1 VNAELLR
8 LMVVTD
14 RRLAE
19 PRTLIEVV
27 GAALAAGTPAIQLR
41 DKEAGAA
48 ELCAQ
53 ARALLPAVRIAGAL
67 LFINDR
73 LDVALAAGADG
84 VHLGPSDIPVA
95 AARRIVPPHFLIG
108 YSTDD
113 PELARAA
120 EADGAS
126 YIGCGAVF
134 GTATKEV
141 GDEAIGV
148 HRLEEVARAVQ
159 IPVIGIGGIRPD
171 NVAGVAATSAAGAA
185 VVGAVMSAAD
195 VNRAVRALLG
205 AWGTRAQTG
214 G

>member
-19 PRTLIEVV
+19 PRTVTEIVE
-27 GAALAAGTPAIQLR
+27 AALSAGTPAIQLR

-48 ELCAQ
+48 ELFAQ
-53 ARALLPAVRIAGAL
+53 ARALLPAVRVAGAL

-113 PELARAA
+113 PDLARAA

-148 HRLEEVARAVQ
+148 HRLDEVARAVR

-171 NVAGVAATSAAGAA
+171 NIAGVAATRAAGAA
-185 VVGAVMSAAD
+185 VVGSVMSATD
-195 VNRAVRALLG
+195 TTRAVHALLA
-205 AWGTRAQTG
+205 AWLSSPQAG
-214 G
+214 

>member
-1 VNAELLR
+1 LNAELLR
-8 LMVVTD
+8 LMVVSD

-19 PRTLIEVV
+19 PRTVLEVV
-27 GAALAAGTPAIQLR
+27 EAALAAGTPAIQLR
-41 DKEAGAA
+41 DKEASAA
-48 ELCAQ
+48 ELFSQ

-73 LDVALAAGADG
+73 VDVALAVGADG
-84 VHLGPSDIPVA
+84 VHIGPSDIPVA
-95 AARRIVPPHFLIG
+95 VVRRIVPPHFLIG

-113 PELARAA
+113 PARARAA

-148 HRLEEVARAVQ
+148 DRLDEVAAAVQ
-159 IPVIGIGGIRPD
+159 IPVIGIGGIRPG
-171 NVAGVAATSAAGAA
+171 NVARVAATRAAGAA

-195 VNRAVRALLG
+195 VSRAVRALLG
-205 AWGTRAQTG
+205 AWAQEDG
-214 G
+214 GG

>member
-1 VNAELLR
+1 LNAELLR
-8 LMVVTD
+8 LMVVSD

-19 PRTLIEVV
+19 PRTVLEVV
-27 GAALAAGTPAIQLR
+27 EAALAAGTPAIQLR
-41 DKEAGAA
+41 DKEASAA
-48 ELCAQ
+48 ELFSQ

-73 LDVALAAGADG
+73 VDVALAVGADG
-84 VHLGPSDIPVA
+84 VHIGPSDIPVA
-95 AARRIVPPHFLIG
+95 DVRRIVPPHFLIG

-113 PELARAA
+113 AARARAA

-148 HRLEEVARAVQ
+148 DRLDEVAAAVQ
-159 IPVIGIGGIRPD
+159 IPVIGIGGIRPG
-171 NVAGVAATSAAGAA
+171 NVARVAATRAAGAA

-195 VNRAVRALLG
+195 VSRAVRALLG
-205 AWGTRAQTG
+205 AWAQEDG
-214 G
+214 GG

>member
-1 VNAELLR
+1 LNAELLR

-19 PRTLIEVV
+19 PRSVLEVV
-27 GAALAAGTPAIQLR
+27 EAALEAGTPAIQLR
-41 DKEAGAA
+41 DKEASAA
-48 ELCAQ
+48 ELFSQ

-67 LFINDR
+67 LVINDR
-73 LDVALAAGADG
+73 VDVALAAGADG
-84 VHLGPSDIPVA
+84 VHLGPSDMPVA
-95 AARRIVPPHFLIG
+95 AARRIVLPNFLIG

-113 PELARAA
+113 PDLARAA

-148 HRLEEVARAVQ
+148 DRLDEVAGAVQ

-171 NVAGVAATSAAGAA
+171 NIARVAATRAAGAA
-185 VVGAVMSAAD
+185 VVGAVMGAAD
-195 VNRAVRALLG
+195 VRQTVRTLLRAYG
-205 AWGTRAQTG
+205 EQE
-214 G
+214 